1 LVFLSRTTTIT
12 LRTYENEE
20 LRMLRT
26 KRKQLETNHIM
37 FNRYSLY
44 TIMVIETMMDR
55 RDMQYAY

>member
-1 LVFLSRTTTIT
+1 MVFLSRTTTIT